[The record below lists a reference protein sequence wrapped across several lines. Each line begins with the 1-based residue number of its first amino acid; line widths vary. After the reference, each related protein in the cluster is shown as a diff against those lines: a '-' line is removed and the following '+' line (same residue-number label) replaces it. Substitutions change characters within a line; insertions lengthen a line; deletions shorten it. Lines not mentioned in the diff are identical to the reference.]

1 MSHRRARIAAVL
13 AFGIGALAVVAGGQV
28 LGGWQPGYTVI
39 GWLPVYN
46 LGAGLVGC
54 ALAVFVFWPGRAES
68 SWAALVLLGAH
79 AIVALVLLIG
89 YRGVIAPDSLVAM
102 AIRLV
107 VGGGVAALVWP
118 SPRHNETSRPA

>member
-1 MSHRRARIAAVL
+1 MS
-13 AFGIGALAVVAGGQV
+13 AFVIGALAVVAGGQA

-54 ALAVFVFWPGRAES
+54 AFAVFVFWPGRAGS
-68 SWAALVLLGAH
+68 RWAALVLLGAH
-79 AIVALVLLIG
+79 ATVALTLVFG
-89 YRGVIAPDSLVAM
+89 YRGVVAPDSLVAM

-107 VGGGVAALVWP
+107 VGGVVAALVWP
-118 SPRHNETSRPA
+118 SPRHTEASRPA

>member
-1 MSHRRARIAAVL
+1 MAQRRARIAAVL
-13 AFGIGALAVVAGGQV
+13 AFVIGALAVVAGGQV

-54 ALAVFVFWPGRAES
+54 ALAVFVFWPGRSES
-68 SWAALVLLGAH
+68 RWVALVLLGAH
-79 AIVALVLLIG
+79 TLVALTLVIG
-89 YRGVIAPDSLVAM
+89 YRGVVAPDSLVAM

-107 VGGGVAALVWP
+107 VGGAVAALVWP
-118 SPRHNETSRPA
+118 SPEHTEASRPA